1 MSVCV
6 EVYVNPNGGIPAIK
20 PRTCSFYSVMRVIV
34 VIDLVHIH
42 HAQNKE
48 KL

>member
-1 MSVCV
+1 MLC
-6 EVYVNPNGGIPAIK
+6 NPNGSIPAIK
-20 PRTCSFYSVMRVIV
+20 LGTCSFYRVMRVIV

>member
-20 PRTCSFYSVMRVIV
+20 LGTCSFYRVMRVIV
-34 VIDLVHIH
+34 VIDLVRFH
-42 HAQNKE
+42 HVQNNE